1 MKTMFSSNPIV
12 LEKLFFLKDMIFIPL
27 TWVGL
32 RLLINRD
39 SSRVHKQKIT
49 LALGLAL
56 ALALAIK
63 LSQNHKYAKNT
74 KTFHEP
80 S

>member
-12 LEKLFFLKDMIFIPL
+12 LEKYFFLKETIFIPL
-27 TWVGL
+27 TWIGI
-32 RLLINRD
+32 RFLIEGTNRD
-39 SSRVHKQKIT
+39 SSRVHKKNN
-49 LALGLAL
+49 L

-63 LSQNHKYAKNT
+63 LSQNHKYAQNT

>member
-1 MKTMFSSNPIV
+1 
-12 LEKLFFLKDMIFIPL
+12 MIFIPL
-27 TWVGL
+27 TWIGI
-32 RLLINRD
+32 RLLIEGTNRD
-39 SSRVHKQKIT
+39 SSRVHKKKIT